1 MSQTTTIELGSTAL
15 KCLYAGYSTYLAMQP
30 NLQKK
35 CFDLGSTVD
44 ALLCQSGDVF
54 DRIFIRPQL
63 DSNGKEF
70 ARSNEGKTVL
80 QHNRNLGK
88 ACISQD
94 EFQQAEAIANAV
106 QSHPIASMFFDKA
119 NANLAYQVELKS
131 ATTLGNRQ
139 SVTLRAL
146 PDVVLK
152 NSVGQVIA
160 WVDLKTTSRNTHADF
175 IRQFG
180 ELNYDIQAALY
191 TQVMADCGV
200 TRFATKGKLFDLFD
214 YPVLYI
220 GVATT
225 APYSVF
231 VTELSEE
238 VINTGLNK
246 ISKALDNLSDGLSK
260 QAAGQYVGYCEIV
273 KIGGVDSKKTVQAI
287 NTAGDLF

>member
-1 MSQTTTIELGSTAL
+1 MTQITAIELGSTAL

-35 CFDLGSTVD
+35 CFDLGTTVD
-44 ALLCQSGDVF
+44 ALLCQRGDTF

-70 ARSNEGKTVL
+70 ARSNEGRAVL

-106 QSHPIASMFFDKA
+106 QMHPIASMFFDKD
-119 NANLAYQVELKS
+119 NTSLAYQVEFKS
-131 ATTLGNRQ
+131 TTILSNGK
-139 SVTLRAL
+139 SVILRAL

-191 TQVMADCGV
+191 TQVMNDCGV
-200 TRFATKGKLFDLFD
+200 TRFATKGNLFDLFD
-214 YPVLYI
+214 YPVVYV

-225 APYSVF
+225 PP
-231 VTELSEE
+231 
-238 VINTGLNK
+238 
-246 ISKALDNLSDGLSK
+246 
-260 QAAGQYVGYCEIV
+260 
-273 KIGGVDSKKTVQAI
+273 
-287 NTAGDLF
+287 